1 MNDNDSLAKSIAEW
15 QHKHR
20 IADDDPV
27 LAILELV
34 RLQIQH
40 DRGNR
45 NDADAV
51 PPSFED
57 FRGTIERL
65 DRRSK
70 AFIQQAT
77 DLIAELRRFGLNVQ
91 RINRAR
97 LITQLLLIALGGA
110 IGGLLM
116 RIL

>member
-1 MNDNDSLAKSIAEW
+1 VNDSDPLATAIAEW

-20 IADDDPV
+20 IADDDPI
-27 LAILELV
+27 LAVLELV

-40 DRGNR
+40 ARANR
-45 NDADAV
+45 DDADGA
-51 PPSFED
+51 PPTFED
-57 FRGTIERL
+57 FRGTIELL

-77 DLIAELRRFGLNVQ
+77 DLVAELRRFGLNVR

-97 LITQLLLIALGGA
+97 LATQLLLIALGAA
-110 IGGLLM
+110 IGGLLT

>member
-1 MNDNDSLAKSIAEW
+1 VNDSDPLATAIAEW

-20 IADDDPV
+20 IADHDPI
-27 LAILELV
+27 LAVLELV

-40 DRGNR
+40 THANR
-45 NDADAV
+45 DDADAA

-57 FRGTIERL
+57 FRGTIELL

-91 RINRAR
+91 RMNRAR
-97 LITQLLLIALGGA
+97 FVTQLMLVILGA
-110 IGGLLM
+110 IIGAVLVRLL
-116 RIL
+116 

>member
-1 MNDNDSLAKSIAEW
+1 MNDNDPLAKSIAEW

-27 LAILELV
+27 LAVLELV

-40 DRGNR
+40 ARANR
-45 NDADAV
+45 DDADAA

-57 FRGTIERL
+57 FRGSIELL

-70 AFIQQAT
+70 SFINQT
-77 DLIAELRRFGLNVQ
+77 SDLVGELRRFGQNVQ
-91 RINRAR
+91 RLNRVR
-97 LITQLLLIALGGA
+97 LVTLFVVVALATIIGVLIGHSL
-110 IGGLLM
+110 
-116 RIL
+116 

>member
-1 MNDNDSLAKSIAEW
+1 VSDNDPLATAVADW
-15 QHKHR
+15 QRKYR
-20 IADDDPV
+20 VADDDPV
-27 LAILELV
+27 LAVLELV

-40 DRGNR
+40 AHANR
-45 NDADAV
+45 NDADAA

-57 FRGTIERL
+57 FRGTIELL

-97 LITQLLLIALGGA
+97 LVTQLLSIALGAA
-110 IGGLLM
+110 IGGLLT

>member
-1 MNDNDSLAKSIAEW
+1 VSDNDPLAASIAEW

-27 LAILELV
+27 LAVLELV

-40 DRGNR
+40 ARANR
-45 NDADAV
+45 DDADAA

-57 FRGTIERL
+57 FRGTIELL

-97 LITQLLLIALGGA
+97 LITQLILVILGA
-110 IGGLLM
+110 IIGAILVRLL
-116 RIL
+116 